1 MASETEV
8 AAVEGGRLGAFT
20 PAERA
25 AILLA
30 DWVMAQPGD
39 IPADLIAELHTHFTA
54 EQLVELVLDT
64 LKWNTQKVPVALGV
78 DVRLDG
84 DGHAPALLKFGA
96 DGDAIVDRR

>member
-1 MASETEV
+1 MVSETEV
-8 AAVEGGRLGAFT
+8 AAVEGGRLDQFT
-20 PAERA
+20 RAERA

-30 DWVMAQPGD
+30 DWVMTRPGD
-39 IPADLIAELHTHFTA
+39 IPADLATELHTHFSP

-78 DVRLDG
+78 DVWLDG
-84 DGHAPALLKFGA
+84 DGHAPALLTFGT